1 MDLLRFLNIANK
13 GFPRS
18 WRIQLSVLFLVLV
31 FTPCIFLSSLKYP
44 SLFRLPFVLVGSLR
58 RGSRLLYQL
67 DNQPVVHTEEV
78 ASSFTDSRRRLQ
90 HPPGSPL
97 HGFVYLPPSVPTA
110 LAAGAHMAVIPG
122 GGPWRWSTPSPLRLF
137 LSPPANRTVIFRTA
151 FQNRFFQGHL
161 PIK

>member
-97 HGFVYLPPSVPTA
+97 HGFVYLPPSDPTA

-122 GGPWRWSTPSPLRLF
+122 GGPPPHLSVYFSHPLLIVQLFSGRPFKIVFFKVTSP
-137 LSPPANRTVIFRTA
+137 
-151 FQNRFFQGHL
+151 
-161 PIK
+161 